1 MVMDGSDD
9 SGGKVD
15 IGIGGI
21 SKLFL
26 SLLFLL
32 LVLATMNNRA
42 VRSLSSIEG
51 TLCRARCV
59 SRFGC

>member
-9 SGGKVD
+9 SGGKVG
-15 IGIGGI
+15 IGIGDM
-21 SKLFL
+21 SKFH
-26 SLLFLL
+26 SLLVLL
-32 LVLATMNNRA
+32 LATMNNRA

>member
-15 IGIGGI
+15 IGIGGM
-21 SKLFL
+21 SKFH